1 MNSLKT
7 SLRDLKYFI
16 ILWLS
21 QSFSA
26 LGSAMTNF
34 ALVIWSYEQYG
45 SALTTALIAICSYAP
60 YVLMSIF
67 AGALSDRWN
76 KKITMLVCDT
86 FAAFC
91 TICILLLLQM
101 GKLEIW
107 HIYVLNALNGLMN
120 TVQQPS
126 ADVSI
131 SLLTPK
137 KYYQKVSGMKA
148 FSNSLTSVLTPVLAT
163 ALFSLVGIHAVIWFD
178 LFSFVIAFLCLVLF
192 IKIPEIKY
200 KDETKETL
208 LESTKSGLKYL
219 IENRGILDLILFL
232 AGINLI
238 ASMYNAALPAMI
250 LSKDNGGEIGLGVV
264 NASIGI
270 ATLVGSVIVSIL
282 PAPKSRVRVI
292 CNTLLFSMST
302 ENFFLAFG
310 NSIPLWSIGAVLGWL
325 FIPMMGANM
334 DVLFRNHIPIEMQ
347 GRVYAARNTLQF
359 FTIPIGYFLGGF
371 LVDQVFEPFMKYQSS
386 SILNT
391 LFGEG
396 KGSGAAF
403 LFLFLAFAGIGVCL
417 FFRRDRHLWH
427 LEEYP
432 DKCSSVNANEF
443 IEIAE

>member
-7 SLRDLKYFI
+7 SLVDLKYFI

-45 SALTTALIAICSYAP
+45 SALTTALIVICSYAP

-76 KKITMLVCDT
+76 KKITMLACDS
-86 FAAFC
+86 FAALC
-91 TICILLLLQM
+91 TVCVLLLLQM

-120 TVQQPS
+120 TVQKPS
-126 ADVSI
+126 ADVTI

-137 KYYQKVSGMKA
+137 EYYQKVSGMRA
-148 FSNSLTSVLTPVLAT
+148 FSNALTGVLTPVLAT
-163 ALFSLVGIHAVIWFD
+163 ALLSLVGMHAVIWFD
-178 LFSFVIAFLCLVLF
+178 LFSFVTAFLCLVLF

-200 KDETKETL
+200 SDETRETL
-208 LESTKSGLKYL
+208 LKSTKAGLKYL
-219 IENRGILDLILFL
+219 MENRGILDLILFL

-250 LSKDNGGEIGLGVV
+250 LSKDNGGEIGLGIV
-264 NASIGI
+264 NACTGI
-270 ATLVGSVIVSIL
+270 ATLVGSVMVSIL

-310 NSIPLWSIGAVLGWL
+310 NSVPLWSIGAVLGWL

-334 DVLFRNHIPIEMQ
+334 DVLFRTHIPVEMQ

-359 FTIPIGYFLGGF
+359 FTIPIGYFLGGV
-371 LVDQVFEPFMKYQSS
+371 LVDQVFEPFMKYQDSW
-386 SILNT
+386 ILNA
-391 LFGEG
+391 LFGKG

-417 FFRRDRHLWH
+417 FFIRDRHLWC
-427 LEEYP
+427 LEASP
-432 DKCSSVNANEF
+432 DECVSANSSDFV
-443 IEIAE
+443 EITE